1 MNVEFKL
8 KVLIISLI
16 VSLITLYGV
25 LTNISFKSDI
35 INLFFISAFP
45 LFIFMIFGFS
55 KGLIMRFVYAVLIAI
70 PIFLAYTLYFIS
82 ILLLDSS
89 PSSSRQTLDDGKYTV
104 SSILKSW
111 DNTEENMQ
119 IKIYKEVSF
128 FPIME
133 CLIYKSEGINEYLK
147 KAEYNSGKIVLFM
160 ERGNYQWIE
169 TVNVD

>member
-16 VSLITLYGV
+16 VSLITLYGA

-45 LFIFMIFGFS
+45 LFILMIFGFF
-55 KGLIMRFVYAVLIAI
+55 KRLIMKIVYAVLIAI
-70 PIFLAYTLYFIS
+70 PIFLAYTFYFMS
-82 ILLLDSS
+82 ISS
-89 PSSSRQTLDDGKYTV
+89 PSSYRQTLDDGKYTV
-104 SSILKSW
+104 SSVLKSW
-111 DNTEENMQ
+111 DNTAENME

-133 CLIYKSEGINEYLK
+133 CLIYKTEGINEYLK
-147 KAEYNSGKIVLFM
+147 KAEYNSGKIVLVM
-160 ERGNYQWIE
+160 ETGNYQWIK